1 MTPSAPHDPV
11 GAPRPLVLEHARAE
25 IRRLRAEA
33 GRRIAVLDDDPTGS
47 QTVHA
52 VEVVTVLDEAEYAAA
67 LADPGST
74 AFILTNTR
82 SLAEHSAVEVTG
94 DVAHALFRLGE
105 RQGFPVD
112 VVSRS
117 DSTLRGH
124 VLAEVRAI
132 DAAQRS
138 VTGSGFDG
146 ILLAPGYFDAGR
158 VTSGDVHWARDGDA
172 LVPVGETEFA
182 TDATFGY
189 RSSDLKEFLSEKS
202 GGSVASH
209 EVRSIGLEDIRVG
222 GPERVT
228 QILEDVSDGA
238 FVVVNGTEYSDYE
251 IVVLGL
257 LRAEAA
263 GKTFLHRTGPSF
275 VRALA
280 GIEPRAP
287 LTAADIWPSG
297 GPSGH
302 GLIVIGSHVGLTS
315 RQVGA
320 AQQRCGVPDVELD
333 VPTLLDPQ
341 RRDEHIAEVGA
352 RLAEALRLSS
362 VMLFT
367 SRAVRQGSDADD
379 SLAIS
384 RSVSSAV
391 VEVVRAALPARPGW
405 VLAKGGIT
413 SHDVAV
419 HGLGIRRAQVLG
431 QLFPGVVS
439 VLEPVEAA
447 AGAVGVPY
455 VVFAGNVGD
464 ENTLADIIE
473 SFSQGS

>member
-1 MTPSAPHDPV
+1 
-11 GAPRPLVLEHARAE
+11 
-25 IRRLRAEA
+25 
-33 GRRIAVLDDDPTGS
+33 
-47 QTVHA
+47 
-52 VEVVTVLDEAEYAAA
+52 
-67 LADPGST
+67 
-74 AFILTNTR
+74 
-82 SLAEHSAVEVTG
+82 
-94 DVAHALFRLGE
+94 
-105 RQGFPVD
+105 
-112 VVSRS
+112 
-117 DSTLRGH
+117 
-124 VLAEVRAI
+124 
-132 DAAQRS
+132 
-138 VTGSGFDG
+138 
-146 ILLAPGYFDAGR
+146 
-158 VTSGDVHWARDGDA
+158 
-172 LVPVGETEFA
+172 
-182 TDATFGY
+182 
-189 RSSDLKEFLSEKS
+189 
-202 GGSVASH
+202 
-209 EVRSIGLEDIRVG
+209 
-222 GPERVT
+222 
-228 QILEDVSDGA
+228 
-238 FVVVNGTEYSDYE
+238 
-251 IVVLGL
+251 
-257 LRAEAA
+257 
-263 GKTFLHRTGPSF
+263 
-275 VRALA
+275 
-280 GIEPRAP
+280 
-287 LTAADIWPSG
+287 
-297 GPSGH
+297 
-302 GLIVIGSHVGLTS
+302 LIVIGSHVGLTS